1 MTNLTNLPNGWAA
14 VFWGVITFSILIV
27 LHEGGH
33 FLAAR
38 AFGLKVHEFMLG
50 LPSPGLRW
58 RSRRSG
64 VTYGVTVLPLGG
76 YVRIAGMEPGHEDE
90 LLAGAL
96 GQLVEHSRMDASDLA
111 SLLAVPRERASAL
124 LTTLEDYG
132 AAEAVEDSMDWVPL
146 VAYADGED
154 EAALLARVR
163 STVYRGLPTWKRVT
177 VLAMGVLVNIV
188 SAILI
193 LTLAL
198 TLVGIPKPTT
208 TLAGIAVGGPAA
220 AAGMRAGDRITAI
233 AGVQIAGWDQL
244 RAQMARAKPGAPVI
258 ITIVRGSA
266 TLPVSVV
273 PTVAT
278 GGGGY
283 LGVTSGL
290 KNVPMGL
297 GPAVA
302 ESFAM
307 VGAVFVAIGRFFNP
321 ATFQESLQGAR
332 SVVGISYEVA
342 SAAEQGPLAYAWM
355 VALLSLSLGIMN
367 MLPIPPLDGGKIALE
382 LGERLFGR
390 RVPRKVSIAFSVVG
404 TLLLFSL
411 IFYLMYADVVR
422 YIIKG

>member
-1 MTNLTNLPNGWAA
+1 MTSLTNLPSGWAA

-58 RSRRSG
+58 RSKRSG

-96 GQLVEHSRMDASDLA
+96 GLLVEHSRMDVADLS
-111 SLLAVPRERASAL
+111 SLLGVSRDRATAL
-124 LTTLEDYG
+124 MTTLEDYG
-132 AAEAVEDSMDWVPL
+132 VAEAVEDSMDWVPL
-146 VAYADGED
+146 VAYQDGED

-163 STVYRGLPTWKRVT
+163 STVFRGLPTWKRIT
-177 VLAMGVLVNIV
+177 VLSMGVLVNIT
-188 SAILI
+188 SAIVI

-208 TLAGIAVGGPAA
+208 TLAAIALDGPAA
-220 AAGMRAGDRITAI
+220 AAGMQRGDRVVAIQGTPIT
-233 AGVQIAGWDQL
+233 GWDQL
-244 RAQMARAKPGAPVI
+244 KAAMAKSKPGTT
-258 ITIVRGSA
+258 ITITVVRGSS
-266 TLPVSVV
+266 TIPLSVT
-273 PTVAT
+273 PTVTT

-290 KNVPMGL
+290 KNVPL
-297 GPAVA
+297 GFGAAVGQ
-302 ESFAM
+302 SFSL

-321 ATFQESLQGAR
+321 ATFAQSLQGAR

-367 MLPIPPLDGGKIALE
+367 ILPIPPLDGGKIALE
-382 LGERLFGR
+382 IGERLFGR
-390 RVPRKVSIAFSVVG
+390 RVPRKLSIAFSVAG
-404 TLLLFSL
+404 TVLLFSL

>member
-1 MTNLTNLPNGWAA
+1 
-14 VFWGVITFSILIV
+14 
-27 LHEGGH
+27 
-33 FLAAR
+33 
-38 AFGLKVHEFMLG
+38 
-50 LPSPGLRW
+50 
-58 RSRRSG
+58 
-64 VTYGVTVLPLGG
+64 
-76 YVRIAGMEPGHEDE
+76 
-90 LLAGAL
+90 
-96 GQLVEHSRMDASDLA
+96 
-111 SLLAVPRERASAL
+111 
-124 LTTLEDYG
+124 
-132 AAEAVEDSMDWVPL
+132 
-146 VAYADGED
+146 
-154 EAALLARVR
+154 
-163 STVYRGLPTWKRVT
+163 
-177 VLAMGVLVNIV
+177 
-188 SAILI
+188 
-193 LTLAL
+193 
-198 TLVGIPKPTT
+198 
-208 TLAGIAVGGPAA
+208 
-220 AAGMRAGDRITAI
+220 
-233 AGVQIAGWDQL
+233 
-244 RAQMARAKPGAPVI
+244 MARAKPGTPVI

-297 GPAVA
+297 GPAVG

-382 LGERLFGR
+382 LGERIFGR

-411 IFYLMYADVVR
+411 IFYLMYADIVR

>member
-1 MTNLTNLPNGWAA
+1 MNTLTNLPSGWAA

-76 YVRIAGMEPGHEDE
+76 YVRIAGMEPGHEDA

-96 GQLVEHSRMDASDLA
+96 GLLVEHSRMDAADL
-111 SLLAVPRERASAL
+111 STLLGVSRDRASAL
-124 LTTLEDYG
+124 MTTLEDYG
-132 AAEAVEDSMDWVPL
+132 AAEAVADSMDWVPL
-146 VAYADGED
+146 VGYLDGED

-163 STVYRGLPTWKRVT
+163 TTVYRGLPTWKRVT
-177 VLAMGVLVNIV
+177 VLSMGVIVNIV
-188 SAILI
+188 SAIVI

-198 TLVGIPKPTT
+198 SLVGIPTPTT
-208 TLAGIAVGGPAA
+208 TLAAIAVDGPAA
-220 AAGMRAGDRITAI
+220 VAGMQRGDRITAI
-233 AGVQIAGWDQL
+233 ESTPIGAWSELKA
-244 RAQMARAKPGAPVI
+244 AMAKAKPGVPI
-258 ITIVRGSA
+258 TITIVRGSR
-266 TLPVSVV
+266 TIPLSVT
-273 PTVAT
+273 PTTTT

-290 KNVPMGL
+290 KNVPMGF
-297 GPAVA
+297 GAAVGQ
-302 ESFAM
+302 SFAM
-307 VGAVFVAIGRFFNP
+307 VGAVFVAIGKFFNP
-321 ATFQESLQGAR
+321 STFAESIQGAR

-367 MLPIPPLDGGKIALE
+367 ILPIPPLDGGKIAVE

-404 TLLLFSL
+404 TVLLFSL
-411 IFYLMYADVVR
+411 IFYLMYADIVR